1 MKKKIMIIAAA
12 AVVVIAF
19 LFLFLRE
26 KPFEDRLQPTLG
38 SLNSYLLEGVME
50 VAEGE
55 DTKSYDVSVKYLK
68 QDDQDYFRVA
78 MKDSGMNQEQ
88 EIIRNAEGV
97 FVVTPTLNQIF
108 KFQGN
113 WPSNSLKPYL
123 LQSMREIAA
132 DESAQ
137 IEQTEE
143 GYQISAVVTYP
154 NNRNFTQ
161 QEMVFS
167 DDLKIKSVQIFDDD
181 HVLQMKMLFSKV
193 DYEPGLTAEDFQV
206 PQQLEKET
214 AAEPITDEDLPL
226 MPMETFG
233 AVLSNSSVVENDGK
247 VQYVLEYTGEKNF
260 TIVEEVAES
269 EETTQTIIMSGSL
282 VDGLNMVGRYDG
294 NHMTSV
300 INSVRYTIYSDDLSE
315 EEMSAVLQSMQ
326 VVVMK

>member
-26 KPFEDRLQPTLG
+26 KPFEDRLQQMLG

-143 GYQISAVVTYP
+143 GYQISAGVNYP

>member
-26 KPFEDRLQPTLG
+26 KPFEDRLQQTLG

-78 MKDSGMNQEQ
+78 MKGSGMNQEQ

-143 GYQISAVVTYP
+143 GYQISAGVTYP

-214 AAEPITDEDLPL
+214 AAEPITNEDLPL

>member
-26 KPFEDRLQPTLG
+26 KPFEDRLQQTLG

-78 MKDSGMNQEQ
+78 MKDSGMDQEQ

-143 GYQISAVVTYP
+143 GYQISAGVNYP

-300 INSVRYTIYSDDLSE
+300 INSVRCTIYSDDLSE

>member
-26 KPFEDRLQPTLG
+26 KPFEDRLQQTLG

-78 MKDSGMNQEQ
+78 MKDSGMDQEQ

-143 GYQISAVVTYP
+143 GYQISAGVTYP

-181 HVLQMKMLFSKV
+181 HMLQMKMLFSKV

>member
-26 KPFEDRLQPTLG
+26 KPFEDRLQQTLG

-78 MKDSGMNQEQ
+78 MKDSGMDQEQ

-137 IEQTEE
+137 IEQTEK
-143 GYQISAVVTYP
+143 GYQISAGVNYP